1 MISFHIYCFFS
12 QNYFNYDLSPL
23 MQWIA
28 KNIFVEIVFSG
39 FPVLVEIIVMIAV
52 LGLKRGI

>member
-1 MISFHIYCFFS
+1 MISLRIY